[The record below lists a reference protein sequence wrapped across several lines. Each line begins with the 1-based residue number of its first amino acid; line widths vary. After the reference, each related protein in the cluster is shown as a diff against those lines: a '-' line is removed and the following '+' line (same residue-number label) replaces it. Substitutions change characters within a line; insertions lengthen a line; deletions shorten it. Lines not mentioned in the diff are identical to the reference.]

1 MFGFVID
8 CDADKGKGGHVV
20 TKPTLVAETSPGNF
34 HLWYLLTQAI
44 PAAQA
49 KPIGDAIRASSGA
62 DQDTGVVTQCYRVAG
77 TPNFPSAT
85 KRARGRINVEPTR
98 IVEYSGRLW
107 EPDELMA
114 AFAPSAAA
122 GAQQSSASDP
132 DEATLPDDLLN
143 IIRHG
148 SSDPT
153 ADRSKLFHKVVS
165 ELQRRNWTLD
175 AIVVLLERYWDG
187 IAEKYRGRVRQE
199 VERSYSKVMI
209 GAAPAASTGPASTAG
224 SAPGAGTAPHHII
237 PTIRIVPGRLPE
249 IAAEIARALIANSA
263 PVFARGGALVEP
275 VCEVAAAA
283 EGRKTVTARLRPLSV
298 DSLLWPI
305 ADAAIFQ
312 SFNRRRN
319 AWVDVDPPLQLVRM
333 VLAGERQWTF
343 PRVSGIITTPTLRAD
358 GSLLTE
364 PGHDPQS
371 GLYLLPTLQLS
382 PIPERPTKEQARA
395 ALDML
400 IDLLSEFPFAKT
412 IDRSVAL
419 AGLLAAHVRGSLP
432 TAPVILV
439 RADTPGT
446 GKSYLVDLFAM
457 ISTGRL
463 CPVITASKNAEETE
477 KRLGAVLLGGTN
489 IVSLDNVMHD
499 LAGELLCQLTER
511 PVIKVRIL
519 GRSEMPEC
527 ESHTAVFA
535 TGNNVAFKGDM
546 VSRGL
551 VCNLEALVERPE
563 LREFKKDALDHAAS
577 HRSAYVAAALTII
590 RAYLTAGAPQVCGP
604 FGSYAAWSR
613 MVRSPLVWLD
623 EPDPIASMDAAR
635 EEDEVLS
642 SIHEYFDLWEN
653 YSLDLD
659 TDYTSS
665 RVVEVA
671 CMRMDSGGQLD
682 LNPRTFEQF
691 LLQVAADKNG
701 NISAQRLGWWMRKIS
716 GRVVAGRRLVRGR
729 DDRGVA
735 TFRLERVK
743 DQQEK

>member
-1 MFGFVID
+1 MIT
-8 CDADKGKGGHVV
+8 KG
-20 TKPTLVAETSPGNF
+20 
-34 HLWYLLTQAI
+34 
-44 PAAQA
+44 
-49 KPIGDAIRASSGA
+49 
-62 DQDTGVVTQCYRVAG
+62 
-77 TPNFPSAT
+77 
-85 KRARGRINVEPTR
+85 
-98 IVEYSGRLW
+98 
-107 EPDELMA
+107 
-114 AFAPSAAA
+114 
-122 GAQQSSASDP
+122 
-132 DEATLPDDLLN
+132 
-143 IIRHG
+143 
-148 SSDPT
+148 
-153 ADRSKLFHKVVS
+153 
-165 ELQRRNWTLD
+165 
-175 AIVVLLERYWDG
+175 
-187 IAEKYRGRVRQE
+187 
-199 VERSYSKVMI
+199 
-209 GAAPAASTGPASTAG
+209 
-224 SAPGAGTAPHHII
+224 
-237 PTIRIVPGRLPE
+237 
-249 IAAEIARALIANSA
+249 A
-263 PVFARGGALVEP
+263 PVFARGGTLVEP
-275 VCEVAAAA
+275 VCETTAAAD
-283 EGRKTVTARLRPLSV
+283 GRKTITARLRPLSI

-312 SFNRRRN
+312 SFNRKRN

-358 GSLLTE
+358 GSLLTD
-364 PGHDPQS
+364 PGYDPQS
-371 GLYLLPTLQLS
+371 GLYLLATLQLS

-419 AGLLAAHVRGSLP
+419 AGLLTAHVRGSLP

-499 LAGELLCQLTER
+499 LGGELLCQLTER
-511 PVIKVRIL
+511 PVIKIRIL

-546 VSRGL
+546 VRRGL

-563 LREFKKDALDHAAS
+563 LREFKKDALDHAVS
-577 HRSAYVAAALTII
+577 HRGTYVAAALTVI
-590 RAYLTAGAPQVCGP
+590 RAYLTAGAPPVCGP

-613 MVRSPLVWLD
+613 MVRSPLVWLG
-623 EPDPIASMDAAR
+623 ELDPIASMDAAR

-642 SIHEYFDLWEN
+642 SIHEYFNLWES
-653 YSLDLD
+653 YGLDFD
-659 TDYTSS
+659 TNYTSS

-691 LLQVAADKNG
+691 LLQVAVDKNG
-701 NISAQRLGWWMRKIS
+701 SNISAQRLGWWMRKIS

-729 DDRGVA
+729 EDHHVA

-743 DQQEK
+743 DQQGE